1 MSDNKFVLFFA
12 ILLSFVI
19 ISMPS
24 YAKKI
29 KGDPDLI
36 WLSPLG
42 DSDIENNAYN
52 RCRLIKKIK
61 PGNEKAS
68 ETTKNNFDILSS
80 YASNLYAQSLK
91 MAGYIESEQGESSSS
106 EADLSSKT
114 GITDVEV
121 TQRIGYIAHRMN
133 IINSLEAGIM
143 LLESLS
149 IMADQAPTTYSDFR
163 VLKNGTFEY
172 SSDCNDLK

>member
-42 DSDIENNAYN
+42 DSDIENNA
-52 RCRLIKKIK
+52 CV
-61 PGNEKAS
+61 G
-68 ETTKNNFDILSS
+68 
-80 YASNLYAQSLK
+80 
-91 MAGYIESEQGESSSS
+91 
-106 EADLSSKT
+106 
-114 GITDVEV
+114 
-121 TQRIGYIAHRMN
+121 
-133 IINSLEAGIM
+133 
-143 LLESLS
+143 
-149 IMADQAPTTYSDFR
+149 
-163 VLKNGTFEY
+163 
-172 SSDCNDLK
+172 